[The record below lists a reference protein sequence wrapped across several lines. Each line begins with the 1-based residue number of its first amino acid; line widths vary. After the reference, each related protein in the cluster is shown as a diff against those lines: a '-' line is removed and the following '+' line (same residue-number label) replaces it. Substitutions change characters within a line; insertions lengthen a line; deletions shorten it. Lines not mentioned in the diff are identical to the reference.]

1 MKAASI
7 LMNAVLLLSAIPARA
22 VIVDRVAIAVG
33 NRVITESDV
42 ELRIRLSAFQNGAKP
57 QITLATRREAA
68 GRLLD
73 QKLIEHEMDLGHY
86 PRLNNEGRQ
95 QLLRDFAEQYF
106 QSDAAAMGRALAAD
120 GLTARDLED
129 DLARQEDLLTFLNL
143 RFRPAVQVS
152 EDAVQTYFRTKTTGL
167 VPLTELRTQIEK
179 TLTNE
184 RADQDLDA
192 WLRDQRRRTHIEYQD
207 KGLAP

>member
-1 MKAASI
+1 
-7 LMNAVLLLSAIPARA
+7 
-22 VIVDRVAIAVG
+22 
-33 NRVITESDV
+33 
-42 ELRIRLSAFQNGAKP
+42 
-57 QITLATRREAA
+57 
-68 GRLLD
+68 
-73 QKLIEHEMDLGHY
+73 
-86 PRLNNEGRQ
+86 
-95 QLLRDFAEQYF
+95 
-106 QSDAAAMGRALAAD
+106 AAAMGRALAAY

-152 EDAVQTYFRTKTTGL
+152 EEAVQTYFRTKTTGL

-179 TLTNE
+179 ALTNE

-207 KGLAP
+207 KELAP